1 MVRYREYKRGACERN
16 KDLFIT
22 AFKTTIPVLLGYI
35 PLGMAF
41 GFLLDGAGYHWIYAF
56 IMSLFVYAG
65 SGQFLAVAL
74 LSAGAG
80 LTEFAI
86 ATLLLNFRHAFYG
99 LSLLEKFSGVGKVK
113 PYLIFALTDETYAL
127 LTTTNVP
134 QGISKSRFYFYIA
147 ALDHLYW
154 IAGSVLGAALGSV
167 LDLNLEGMSFVLAA
181 LFVVLTIE
189 QYFSSEARFP
199 FIAAIGA
206 GALSLILFSPDN
218 MLLASIVL
226 GTLILIVREKSMQRT
241 QREQKIQET
250 RKTQEMKEKYKG
262 NGEKPENEE
271 NIGIFQVKKE
281 IRSINTSIQPVE
293 DKIKE
298 EN

>member
-1 MVRYREYKRGACERN
+1 MVRYGEYKREVGELN
-16 KDLFIT
+16 KDIFTT

-99 LSLLEKFSGVGKVK
+99 LSLLEKFSEVGRVK

-127 LTTTNVP
+127 LTTTDVP
-134 QGISKSRFYFYIA
+134 KGSSKSRFYFYIA

-154 IAGSVLGAALGSV
+154 IAGSILGAVLGSA
-167 LDLNLEGMSFVLAA
+167 LDLNLEGMSFVLTA
-181 LFVVLTIE
+181 LFVVLTVE
-189 QYFSSEARFP
+189 QYFSSKARFP
-199 FIAAIGA
+199 FIAAVGA
-206 GALSLILFSPDN
+206 GALSLTLFSPDN

-226 GTLILIVREKSMQRT
+226 GTLILIGREKLT
-241 QREQKIQET
+241 QRIQ
-250 RKTQEMKEKYKG
+250 RARKMQMQKTQG
-262 NGEKPENEE
+262 TSQ
-271 NIGIFQVKKE
+271 IKKE
-281 IRSINTSIQPVE
+281 IRPIIASVQPVE

>member
-1 MVRYREYKRGACERN
+1 MVRNGEEKKETGEQN
-16 KDLFIT
+16 KDLFTI

-41 GFLLDGAGYHWIYAF
+41 GFLLAGAGYHWIYAF

-99 LSLLEKFSGVGKVK
+99 LSLLEKFSGIGRVK

-127 LTTTNVP
+127 LTTTDLP
-134 QGISKSRFYFYIA
+134 QGSSKSKFYFYIA

-154 IAGSVLGAALGSV
+154 ITGSIIGAALGSV
-167 LDLNLEGMSFVLAA
+167 LDLNLEGMSFVLTA

-199 FIAAIGA
+199 FIAAVGA
-206 GALSLILFSPDN
+206 GALSLILFSSDN
-218 MLLASIVL
+218 MLLASIIL
-226 GTLILIVREKSMQRT
+226 GTLILIGREKSIQRT
-241 QREQKIQET
+241 QRKQGMQKIQVTKKNQKMHVVSEI
-250 RKTQEMKEKYKG
+250 Q
-262 NGEKPENEE
+262 NG
-271 NIGIFQVKKE
+271 IW
-281 IRSINTSIQPVE
+281 SIDTSIQPVE

-298 EN
+298 KN